1 MFGKYYNCFFD
12 LIIYVFEFVVRLL
25 WLVSNEYVIFV
36 FKVVK
41 ISLENENIDYY
52 LIVFEDSN

>member
-12 LIIYVFEFVVRLL
+12 LIIYVFVFVVRLL
-25 WLVSNEYVIFV
+25 RLVSNEYVIFV

-52 LIVFEDSN
+52 LIVFEDNN